1 LILKIKKLWQ
11 LFLSSSSNSNDYS
24 ERLRK
29 EVETFNKVENVHALP
44 DIFHY
49 WSHQYLRPKFIEM
62 GIRGIYEFF
71 FDYMSAACE
80 QTSAINKFVSI
91 GSGHCEIEI
100 QIVEMLLQAG
110 YKNFVLECL
119 DINPGM
125 LKAAERSSEDKGVSQ
140 YLRFVNADAL
150 TWKPEKN
157 SYSVVMAHQSLHH
170 IVDLELLF
178 GKIKKAIGKDG
189 VFLTS
194 DIIGRNGHMRWPEA
208 MKEIDK
214 IWVDMPN
221 RYKYNHALKR
231 VEKSYENW
239 DCSTEGFEGIRAQD
253 ILALLNKEFS
263 YEMFLGFGNL
273 IDIFVDRAFG
283 HNFDPESEEDK
294 KFIDKVAELDDQLIE
309 SGALKPTHII
319 AVLRSSTV
327 LTPKYYKHLTPEFC
341 TRNIDSSLA
350 G

>member
-1 LILKIKKLWQ
+1 MKILEKIKNLCR
-11 LFLSSSSNSNDYS
+11 SVPPASEDYLA
-24 ERLRK
+24 RLKK

-49 WSHQYLRPKFIEM
+49 WSHQYLRPKFLEL

-71 FDYMSAACE
+71 FDYMSVACG
-80 QTSAINKFVSI
+80 QSADMNTFVSI

-100 QIVEMLLQAG
+100 KIVEMLLDANHR
-110 YKNFVLECL
+110 NFVLECL

-125 LKAAERSSEDKGVSQ
+125 LNTAKESGESKGISQ
-140 YLRFVNADAL
+140 YLRFVNADA
-150 TWKPEKN
+150 TSWQPKQD

-170 IVDLELLF
+170 IVELELLF
-178 GKIKKAIGKDG
+178 GKIKKAIGKNG

-208 MKEIDK
+208 MEEIDK
-214 IWVDMPN
+214 IWAGMPL
-221 RYKYNHALKR
+221 RYKYNHALQRLENK
-231 VEKSYENW
+231 YENW
-239 DCSTEGFEGIRAQD
+239 DCSKEGFEGIRAQD
-253 ILALLNKEFS
+253 ILALLNEEFF

-283 HNFDPESEEDK
+283 HNFDPNLEEDK
-294 KFIDKVAELDDQLIE
+294 KFIDMVAILDDRLIE
-309 SGALKPTHII
+309 NGALKPTHII
-319 AVLRSSTV
+319 AAMRSVPQSQ
-327 LTPKYYKHLTPEFC
+327 PRYYKHLTPAFC
-341 TRNIDSSLA
+341 VRYA